1 MRRNKVGSAEERGR
15 SVKELRDHVR
25 KGCVEEF
32 ELYFEGTG
40 ELPEGFTQRRDWMRG
55 LLY

>member
-1 MRRNKVGSAEERGR
+1 MQRGR

-32 ELYFEGTG
+32 ELDIEGAG
-40 ELPEGFTQRRDWMRG
+40 ELLEGFTQRRDWMQG